1 MGHIGRRVVHTGFG
15 GGGPEKGD
23 ILEDLGL
30 DMIYDMIYLTAI
42 G

>member
-1 MGHIGRRVVHTGFG
+1 MGHIGRRVVHTGFR
-15 GGGPEKGD
+15 GGPEKGD

-30 DMIYDMIYLTAI
+30 VMIYDMIYLTAI